1 MLNFNQSLLTELL
14 NHDQKKISVMV
25 YDTLNSTNETLWEFI
40 NQGLNQETVIIALQ
54 QTKGKGQW
62 GRKWESQP
70 GGLYLSMAL
79 FPDITIEDAAHITIF
94 TVWGIVKIFRD
105 HGVPVSI
112 KWLNDL
118 ILNGQ
123 KLGGILTETRSQSGN
138 INKMVIGVG
147 INWQNSV
154 PETGINLTLYPQ
166 ISLEQLAAI
175 AIHGI
180 LLGYTQYQQLGI
192 ENILK
197 LYLQLIYNCLLY
209 TSPSPRDLSTSRM
222 PSSA

>member
-1 MLNFNQSLLTELL
+1 MFKFDQTLLTELL
-14 NHDQKKISVMV
+14 HHDQKKVSVMV
-25 YDTLNSTNETLWEFI
+25 YDSLNSTNETLWEII
-40 NQGLNQETVIIALQ
+40 NQGLEQETVIIALQ

-62 GRKWESQP
+62 GRKWESHP

-79 FPDITIEDAAHITIF
+79 FPHITIEDSAHITLF

-118 ILNGQ
+118 ILNGK
-123 KLGGILTETRSQSGN
+123 KLGGILTETRSQSGK

-147 INWQNSV
+147 INWQNYV
-154 PETGINLTLYPQ
+154 PETGINLTLYPH
-166 ISLEQLAAI
+166 ITLEKLAAI
-175 AIHGI
+175 AIQGI
-180 LLGYTQYQQLGI
+180 LLGYTQYQQIGI

-197 LYLQLIYNCLLY
+197 SYLKFIYNSQQNL
-209 TSPSPRDLSTSRM
+209 TIE
-222 PSSA
+222 